1 LGLGFGVQILP
12 NQPTNP
18 TIQNEMDLLLKKE
31 VEEKPTQRFKMKWIC
46 F

>member
-31 VEEKPTQRFKMKWIC
+31 VEEKQPELCGCKLC
-46 F
+46 